1 MYREP
6 PNNDLLGQGDI
17 LNPESLRSILKGH
30 QDYFADQPYFRRYM
44 VLTQTCDLVRKREM
58 ADFIFL
64 AVIRKL
70 DDVFGRRHVEDGP
83 AQNRT
88 FDLLRELYNHQPNK
102 RGLFYLPENARY
114 GIEEESVADL
124 RVMFSV
130 HKAIYPR
137 LLRARCGAITDIYAA
152 QLGQIAGH
160 MFNRIAIPEW
170 DEISPEVKLQDRV
183 KIVRQSIIDRE
194 QEVFLGLKKKED
206 ACFFDNCNE
215 SVSTYRWLSVRLEN
229 NRQIFEPHLLCKTHA
244 KFYEEIRGGRE
255 PGKSQGT

>member
-1 MYREP
+1 MYQEP
-6 PNNDLLGQGDI
+6 PNEDLLYQGDI

-44 VLTQTCDLVRKREM
+44 VLTQTCDLVRARLV
-58 ADFIFL
+58 DFIFL

-70 DDVFGRRHVEDGP
+70 DDVFGRRHIEDGP
-83 AQNRT
+83 AKSSTSQ
-88 FDLLRELYNHQPNK
+88 LLRDLYLRQPNK
-102 RGLFYLPENARY
+102 RGFFYLPKNAQY

-130 HKAIYPR
+130 HKSIYPR

-170 DEISPEVKLQDRV
+170 DESSPEVTLDDHLKV
-183 KIVRQSIIDRE
+183 ARQSIIDRE
-194 QEVFLGLKKKED
+194 EAVFLDLKKKES
-206 ACFFDNCNE
+206 ACFFNNCNE
-215 SVSTYRWLSVRLEN
+215 SVSTYRWLPVRLEN
-229 NRQIFEPHLLCKTHA
+229 NRQIFERHLLCKTHT
-244 KFYEEIRGGRE
+244 KFCEEVRGGRE
-255 PGKSQGT
+255 SDESQGT